1 MIIKRELGEKGQ
13 VVIPKDIRDFLNL
26 KIRGNVVFEVRDN
39 EVLLKSEDDPEKI
52 VNDYCNVT
60 GKSKNTPIEK
70 IKGVILERYNE
81 IP

>member
-13 VVIPKDIRDFLNL
+13 VVIPKDIRDFLNIKL
-26 KIRGNVVFEVRDN
+26 RGNIVFEIRDN
-39 EVLLKSEDDPEKI
+39 EVLLKSEEDPEKI
-52 VNDYCNVT
+52 VNDYCNVF
-60 GKSKNTPIEK
+60 GKSKNTSIEK

>member
-26 KIRGNVVFEVRDN
+26 RLRGNIVFEIRDN

-52 VNDYCNVT
+52 VNDYCNVS
-60 GKSKNTPIEK
+60 GKSKNTSIEK
-70 IKGVILERYNE
+70 IKGVILERYHE